1 MTRVRSARTGRFAP
15 KGDAAAKPSETVTE
29 GRSRGYQPSKAVLRA
44 LAQVHRARLA
54 WELAP
59 THDDSDYSAAID
71 AAEDKL
77 GLAIGREVGRAY
89 NAEQKRKAR
98 RKAGR

>member
-29 GRSRGYQPSKAVLRA
+29 GRRRGYQPSKAVLRA
-44 LAQVHRARLA
+44 LSAYRSAYRRWFRAAPGER
-54 WELAP
+54 WHELQACR
-59 THDDSDYSAAID
+59 DAATFVNTLLERECH
-71 AAEDKL
+71 AEDK
-77 GLAIGREVGRAY
+77 
-89 NAEQKRKAR
+89 KRKAR